1 MELNEQQNTTN
12 QEQSLVTTTAPVPP
26 TAVPSTATVSPTT
39 EAPPPAE
46 PTAPPETEPLTI
58 EPLTMEAPA
67 TDSPAVES
75 PAADSPIT
83 EPPLAVPAPIGAL
96 SQVRFRD
103 FKLPEALL
111 KAFDDLGFEY
121 CTPIQAQSIPITLA
135 GHDITG
141 KAQTGTGKTA
151 AFLTAIIADLLNN
164 PLDEE
169 RYVGEPRALIIAP
182 TRELVMQIAKDAKLL
197 IKHTNLRIQTLVGGM
212 DYTKQLQE
220 LERGIVDI
228 VVATPGRLIDFVGN
242 KAIWLGMV
250 ELLVI
255 DEADRM
261 LDMGFIPQV
270 RQIIAQTPRKEC
282 RQTMLFSATFTDDIL
297 TLAERWAFDP
307 VKVEVASQRQT
318 TDNVK
323 QLVYLV
329 TTDQKYPLLYNLIQ
343 SDEGERVIVFTN
355 RRDQARKLADNLH
368 RNGIKVGLLSGEVS
382 QPKRVRTL
390 EEFRTAEIL
399 VLVATDVAGRGLHID
414 DISHVV
420 NFALPEEPEDYVHR
434 IGRTGRAGATGT
446 SISFACEDD
455 SFLLPGIEA
464 KIGMP
469 LPCEH
474 PTEDMLKTPPP
485 FSLPS
490 KFKAEDMDGGGGR
503 KSSGGGQGR
512 GGQSRGGS
520 SGGSRDR
527 GGRPRR

>member
-1 MELNEQQNTTN
+1 MEPTEQTENPVI
-12 QEQSLVTTTAPVPP
+12 QSTDPVPTPVASPVPP
-26 TAVPSTATVSPTT
+26 NAMSN
-39 EAPPPAE
+39 
-46 PTAPPETEPLTI
+46 
-58 EPLTMEAPA
+58 
-67 TDSPAVES
+67 
-75 PAADSPIT
+75 
-83 EPPLAVPAPIGAL
+83 
-96 SQVRFRD
+96 VRFRD

-121 CTPIQAQSIPITLA
+121 CTPIQAQSIPITLL

-151 AFLTAIIADLLNN
+151 AFLAAIITDLLNN

-182 TRELVMQIAKDAKLL
+182 TRELVMQIAKDAKALT
-197 IKHTNLRIQTLVGGM
+197 KYANLRIVTLVGGM
-212 DYTKQLQE
+212 DYQKQLQD
-220 LERGIVDI
+220 LERGICDI
-228 VVATPGRLIDFVGN
+228 CVATPGRLIDFIGQ

-250 ELLVI
+250 EMLVL

-297 TLAERWAFDP
+297 TLAERWALDP
-307 VKVEVASQRQT
+307 VKVEVASVRQT

-323 QLVYLV
+323 QVVYLV
-329 TTDQKYPLLYNLIQ
+329 TADQKYPLLYNLIQ
-343 SDEGERVIVFTN
+343 TDEGERVIVFTN

-368 RNGIKVGLLSGEVS
+368 RNGTKVGLLSGEVS

-390 EEFRTAEIL
+390 EEFRTAEIQ

-420 NFALPEEPEDYVHR
+420 NFTLPEEPEDYVHR
-434 IGRTGRAGATGT
+434 IGRTGRASSTGT

-469 LPCEH
+469 LPCVY
-474 PTEDMLKTPPP
+474 PDADLLKPPP
-485 FSLPS
+485 LQ
-490 KFKAEDMDGGGGR
+490 AR
-503 KSSGGGQGR
+503 T
-512 GGQSRGGS
+512 
-520 SGGSRDR
+520 
-527 GGRPRR
+527 RR

>member
-1 MELNEQQNTTN
+1 MEQTESN
-12 QEQSLVTTTAPVPP
+12 QPG
-26 TAVPSTATVSPTT
+26 STENA
-39 EAPPPAE
+39 
-46 PTAPPETEPLTI
+46 
-58 EPLTMEAPA
+58 APA
-67 TDSPAVES
+67 D
-75 PAADSPIT
+75 AAT
-83 EPPLAVPAPIGAL
+83 QRPL
-96 SQVRFRD
+96 STTRFRD

-121 CTPIQAQSIPITLA
+121 CTPIQAKSIPITLQ

-151 AFLTAIIADLLNN
+151 AFLTAIITDLLNN

-182 TRELVMQIAKDAKLL
+182 TRELVMQIAKDAKAL
-197 IKHTNLRIQTLVGGM
+197 IKYTNLKIVTLVGGM
-212 DYTKQLQE
+212 DYQRQLQD
-220 LERGIVDI
+220 LERDVCDI
-228 VVATPGRLIDFVGN
+228 VVATPGRLIDFVGQ
-242 KAIWLGMV
+242 KSIWLGMV
-250 ELLVI
+250 EMLVI

-297 TLAERWAFDP
+297 TLAERWALDP
-307 VKVEVASQRQT
+307 VKVEVASPRQT

-329 TTDQKYPLLYNLIQ
+329 TTDQKFPLLYNLIQ

-355 RRDQARKLADNLH
+355 RRDQARRLADNLH
-368 RNGIKVGLLSGEVS
+368 RSGISVGLLSGEVS
-382 QPKRVRTL
+382 QPKRVKTL
-390 EEFRTAEIL
+390 EEFRTAEIQ

-420 NFALPEEPEDYVHR
+420 NFTLPEEPEDYVHR

-474 PTEDMLKTPPP
+474 PSEDMLKPAPP
-485 FSLPS
+485 FSRPS
-490 KFKAEDMDGGGGR
+490 KFKAEEGDERRGGGNRQGGR
-503 KSSGGGQGR
+503 DRDRGR
-512 GGQSRGGS
+512 GG
-520 SGGSRDR
+520 
-527 GGRPRR
+527 PRRH